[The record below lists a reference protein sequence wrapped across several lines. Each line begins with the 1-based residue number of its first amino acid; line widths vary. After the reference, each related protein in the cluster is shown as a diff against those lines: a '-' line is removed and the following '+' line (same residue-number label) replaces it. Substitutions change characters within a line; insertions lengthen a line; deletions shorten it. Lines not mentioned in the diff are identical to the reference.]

1 MPKIRKKII
10 LFNQHLVFKPL
21 CDRTKKRKISKF
33 QIDEIIFIARTKLQ
47 FLKKAMLQ
55 YYLKKSLVF
64 LKKICC
70 LFNNHTKIEK

>member
-1 MPKIRKKII
+1 MAKIRKKIRA
-10 LFNQHLVFKPL
+10 NKEKKNV
-21 CDRTKKRKISKF
+21 RTDADISSH
-33 QIDEIIFIARTKLQ
+33 ELQ

-70 LFNNHTKIEK
+70 LFNVKAEK